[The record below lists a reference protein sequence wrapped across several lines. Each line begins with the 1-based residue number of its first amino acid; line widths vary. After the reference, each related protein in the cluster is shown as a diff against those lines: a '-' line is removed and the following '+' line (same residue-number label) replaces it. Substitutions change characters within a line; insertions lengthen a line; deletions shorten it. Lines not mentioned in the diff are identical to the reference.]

1 MAQLRRRISFLSPQV
16 KFSEDSPALLA
27 AGGSKGKLGIW
38 NTLETEAMQQRLPN
52 AKAALADDGRVLGG
66 AVAGMGALDVNSSD
80 DEDEEQEQ
88 STAR

>member
-1 MAQLRRRISFLSPQV
+1 
-16 KFSEDSPALLA
+16 
-27 AGGSKGKLGIW
+27 
-38 NTLETEAMQQRLPN
+38 MQQRLPN

-80 DEDEEQEQ
+80 DDDEEQEE